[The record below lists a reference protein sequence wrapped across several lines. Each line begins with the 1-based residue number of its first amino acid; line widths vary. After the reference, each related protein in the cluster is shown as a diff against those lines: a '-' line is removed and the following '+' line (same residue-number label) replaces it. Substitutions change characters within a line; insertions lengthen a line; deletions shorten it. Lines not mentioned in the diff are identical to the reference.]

1 MQVTTETIN
10 WMPKRERED
19 EIVDGDNF
27 SSLEFRRIST
37 INPSKEGG
45 GAKDFLR
52 DDNDLCFRCDE
63 FEVLSTWYVFGR
75 WYINCWTRNI
85 SLYTH

>member
-1 MQVTTETIN
+1 MQVTAQTIN
-10 WMPKRERED
+10 WMPKHERED

-45 GAKDFLR
+45 GAKDF
-52 DDNDLCFRCDE
+52 
-63 FEVLSTWYVFGR
+63 FER
-75 WYINCWTRNI
+75 
-85 SLYTH
+85 